1 MSRQRSY
8 LTTDIRRLRNDY
20 PVFQASDAEIQSDLN
35 KLKYV
40 KKLEPVPEIV
50 IKQELPK
57 KRKAPV
63 DQDKYVIE
71 GLIKLQSAKVPEVKK
86 KVEEVVEK
94 KTEIINNQ
102 QNYQQM
108 NWMNVLAFRNQFMMN
123 NFLMPQGLAF
133 IPNYS
138 FQSSAD
144 RHLRIAMFTQ
154 NFRNS
159 RRE

>member
-8 LTTDIRRLRNDY
+8 LTADVRRLRNDY

-40 KKLEPVPEIV
+40 KKLEPEPDTV

-57 KRKAPV
+57 KRKAPA
-63 DQDKYVIE
+63 DQDKCVIE
-71 GLIKLQSAKVPEVKK
+71 GLIKLQSAKVPEGKK
-86 KVEEVVEK
+86 KNEEVVEK
-94 KTEIINNQ
+94 ATEIVNKQ
-102 QNYQQM
+102 QAYPQM
-108 NWMNVLAFRNQFMMN
+108 NWMNVLAYRNQLMMS
-123 NFLMPQGLAF
+123 NFFVPQGLTF
-133 IPNYS
+133 IPNYG

-154 NFRNS
+154 AFRNL